1 VGCEGIWG
9 LGGGQVLVQSTVY
22 NPIQELLGY
31 VDAEKCRHPSCLQYC
46 LLYNA
51 VYSAPGEPPFL
62 FVLLRL
68 QCDTIVSTIHCILR
82 AFSLLL
88 SHYLV
93 PITFSLLSL
102 SRHYHFLAIARSPRP
117 RTLAVI
123 V

>member
-1 VGCEGIWG
+1 MWGDLGIR
-9 LGGGQVLVQSTVY
+9 GGQVLVLSTVC
-22 NPIQELLGY
+22 NPIQDLLGH
-31 VDAEKCRHPSCLQYC
+31 VDAENCRHPSCLQYC

-62 FVLLRL
+62 FVLLRP

-117 RTLAVI
+117 RALVVI